1 MTPAVVS
8 GVAIPSGCFYS
19 VTITLWSGRVRGILW
34 FDGLKDHDDPFSA
47 DLNFRLQRRALLRGH
62 MMLL

>member
-8 GVAIPSGCFYS
+8 GAAIPSGCFYS

-34 FDGLKDHDDPFSA
+34 FDGLKDHA
-47 DLNFRLQRRALLRGH
+47 TI
-62 MMLL
+62 